1 MWLTEVAIGFM
12 SWFKRP
18 YILQTNVCA
27 ACAAH
32 KMHIEDLQQL
42 LKSEREGYA
51 ILLARVLPTNQ
62 VQSSGTNSDESE
74 MKPLRQNLSLSQKR
88 RMAEAR
94 EKAQFPDA
102 QKEYW
107 TKVQE
112 EYSKAGKL
120 PQ

>member
-1 MWLTEVAIGFM
+1 MWLTD
-12 SWFKRP
+12 WFKRP
-18 YILQTNVCA
+18 YILNTNVCA

-32 KMHIEDLQQL
+32 KEHIEDLQQL

-51 ILLARVLPTNQ
+51 ALLAHVIPTNRSQ
-62 VQSSGTNSDESE
+62 VQSSEPDLT
-74 MKPLRQNLSLSQKR
+74 PLRQNLSISQR
-88 RMAEAR
+88 RKAAEQR
-94 EKAQFPDA
+94 EKEQFPDA

>member
-1 MWLTEVAIGFM
+1 MWLTD
-12 SWFKRP
+12 WFKRP
-18 YILQTNVCA
+18 YILNTNVCA

-32 KMHIEDLQQL
+32 REHIVDLQAL

-51 ILLARVLPTNQ
+51 ALLAHVIPTNRSQ
-62 VQSSGTNSDESE
+62 VQSSEAEDL
-74 MKPLRQNLSLSQKR
+74 KPLRQNLSIGQRR
-88 RMAEAR
+88 RMAEQKER
-94 EKAQFPDA
+94 VEFPDA

>member
-1 MWLTEVAIGFM
+1 MWLTD
-12 SWFKRP
+12 WFKRP
-18 YILQTNVCA
+18 YVLSTHVCA

-32 KMHIEDLQQL
+32 KMHIEDLQGL

-51 ILLARVLPTNQ
+51 ILLSQVLPTNRS
-62 VQSSGTNSDESE
+62 VPAPEEVD
-74 MKPLRQNLSLSQKR
+74 MKPLRQNLSMGQRR
-88 RMAEAR
+88 RMAEQKER
-94 EKAQFPDA
+94 SEFPDA

-112 EYSKAGKL
+112 EYEKAGKI

>member
-1 MWLTEVAIGFM
+1 MWLTE
-12 SWFKRP
+12 WFRRP
-18 YILQTNVCA
+18 YVLSTNVCA

-32 KMHIEDLQQL
+32 KEHIEDLQQL

-51 ILLARVLPTNQ
+51 VLLAQILPTNRSQ
-62 VQSSGTNSDESE
+62 GPSSVDEVD
-74 MKPLRQNLSLSQKR
+74 MKPLRQNLSMSQRR
-88 RMAEAR
+88 RMAEEK

-112 EYSKAGKL
+112 EYSKAGKI

>member
-1 MWLTEVAIGFM
+1 MWLTE
-12 SWFKRP
+12 WFRRP
-18 YILQTNVCA
+18 YVLSTNVCA

-32 KMHIEDLQQL
+32 KEHIEDLQQL

-51 ILLARVLPTNQ
+51 ILLARVLPTSQ
-62 VQSSGTNSDESE
+62 VQSSVEVNESE
-74 MKPLRQNLSLSQKR
+74 MKPLRQNLSMAQRR
-88 RMAEAR
+88 RMAEEK

>member
-1 MWLTEVAIGFM
+1 
-12 SWFKRP
+12 
-18 YILQTNVCA
+18 
-27 ACAAH
+27 
-32 KMHIEDLQQL
+32 
-42 LKSEREGYA
+42 
-51 ILLARVLPTNQ
+51 
-62 VQSSGTNSDESE
+62 
-74 MKPLRQNLSLSQKR
+74 
-88 RMAEAR
+88 MAEEK

>member
-1 MWLTEVAIGFM
+1 M
-12 SWFKRP
+12 SWFDWFKRP
-18 YILQTNVCA
+18 YVLQVNVCQ

-51 ILLARVLPTNQ
+51 VLLARVLPTNQ

-74 MKPLRQNLSLSQKR
+74 MKPLRQNLSLGQKR
-88 RMAEAR
+88 RIAEAR